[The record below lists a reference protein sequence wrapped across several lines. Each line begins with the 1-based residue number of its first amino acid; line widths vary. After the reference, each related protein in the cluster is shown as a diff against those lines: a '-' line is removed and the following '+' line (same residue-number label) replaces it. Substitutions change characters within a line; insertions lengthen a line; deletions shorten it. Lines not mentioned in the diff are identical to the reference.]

1 MKNTLLLALL
11 TLGVTYSAFAGGVR
25 GTVRDNEGN
34 ALEFAAIYVKETGDG
49 AVTNS
54 EGYYE
59 LRLAPGDYTLI
70 FQYLGYNAELR
81 EIAVGEGFR
90 ELDVSMKSQSFTLKQ
105 VDVIEGREDPA
116 YTVMRKAIAKASY
129 HRQQLE
135 SYSAQ
140 VYIKGSGRLKK
151 APFFIRKELKKEGI
165 DSSFAF
171 VTESV
176 SRIEYKRPNKFK
188 ETVISIRKQGND
200 NATSPSQY
208 IFSSFYQPRVAE
220 SAVSPL
226 STDAFAYYKFKL
238 DGYFM
243 DRGYGVN
250 KIRVIPRSRGED
262 VFEGYIY
269 IVEDWWSIHSLSLKT
284 YKFGIEFNINQVYSP
299 IDDVAWMPTS
309 QRFDVNAKV
318 LGFDFVYNYVSSV
331 SGYKIKLNPD
341 LPADVAV
348 VDEKLDQELA
358 KEVEKRW
365 KEDAKSKDVYDKL
378 SSGKE
383 LTRKDL
389 RSLMKDYEKEEKK
402 AAKAEKAGELKNDE
416 RKSTDPITLDEREFK
431 VDSMAYKRDSSYW
444 AEIRPIP
451 LTVYEVK
458 GYERVDSLS
467 RVEAEKRE
475 REEAGEETDEKAAQK
490 SKKKK
495 RPNAFEPMDLIGG
508 GSYNYGNTRLSF
520 ESIPSNLHFNPVE
533 GYSLHSEI
541 ALRFR
546 QKVMF
551 KNETPDEEPT
561 PGRDSTAGVTIKSG
575 DQVAFEEAAK
585 RKVRVTRDWKLG
597 ITPRYAFAREKFT
610 GKGRLNY
617 GFGRR
622 FRRGHAEIEGGR
634 YIVQYNSEKP
644 ISELINTYLNLFE
657 ERNFIRL
664 YEKDYVGFNF
674 DKQLRE
680 NWKFLLN
687 AEWAKRYTLNNNT
700 TQTWFNRDDRS
711 YDSNTPVNDEWTTP
725 APAIERAATL
735 SIGVEA
741 RPWQRYRTYNGYT
754 QVVENSSPI
763 LTFRYKKGLNGLFD
777 SEVNY
782 DLLDFTYRHGFKV
795 GARGKMDVKVNTGIF
810 LNNDYVGFADYKHFN
825 GNRISLVTSDP
836 VGSFRLLDY
845 YRHSTADKYLSAH
858 AHYQFRKF
866 LFTQITEV
874 WLLGLKENV
883 FVNYLATPTSKNYF
897 EVGYSVDNIFRIF
910 RLETAV
916 SFQDGKYL
924 DWGVLIGISSNLG
937 FVDFD

>member
-1 MKNTLLLALL
+1 MSLIEVSSIIAFNHILTTMKNTLLLSLL
-11 TLGVTYSAFAGGVR
+11 TIGLTYSAFAGGVR
-25 GTVRDNEGN
+25 GSIRDNEGN
-34 ALEFAAIYVKETGDG
+34 PLEFAAIYVKETGDG
-49 AVTNS
+49 AVTNAD
-54 EGYYE
+54 GYYE

-70 FQYLGYNAELR
+70 FQYLGYNAEVR
-81 EIAVGEGFR
+81 QVAVGDGFR
-90 ELDVSMKSQSFTLKQ
+90 EIDVTMKSQSFTLKQ

-129 HRQQLE
+129 HRQQLD

-165 DSSFAF
+165 DSTFAF
-171 VTESV
+171 VSESV
-176 SRIEYKRPNKFK
+176 SRIEYKRPNNFK
-188 ETVISIRKQGND
+188 ETVISIRKQGDD
-200 NATSPSQY
+200 NSTSPSQF
-208 IFSSFYQPRVAE
+208 IFSSFYQPRIAE

-262 VFEGYIY
+262 VFDGYIY

-284 YKFGIEFNINQVYSP
+284 YKFGIEFNINQVYAP
-299 IDDVAWMPTS
+299 IEDLAWMPTS

-318 LGFDFVYNYVSSV
+318 FGFDFVYNYVASV

-341 LPADVAV
+341 LPSDVAV
-348 VDEKLDQELA
+348 IDEKLDQDLA

-389 RSLMKDYEKEEKK
+389 RTLMKDYEKEEKK
-402 AAKAEKAGELKNDE
+402 AAKADKTTELKNDE
-416 RKSTDPITLDEREFK
+416 TKKTDPVALEERVFK

-451 LTVYEVK
+451 LTEYEVK

-475 REEAGEETDEKAAQK
+475 REESGEETDEKEAEKA
-490 SKKKK
+490 KKKK
-495 RPNAFEPMDLIGG
+495 KANQFELMDLIGG
-508 GSYNYGNTRLSF
+508 GSYNIGKARLSF
-520 ESIPSNLHFNPVE
+520 ESIPANIHFNPVE
-533 GYSLHSEI
+533 GFSLHSEI
-541 ALRFR
+541 ALRFN

-551 KNETPDEEPT
+551 KDTTNA
-561 PGRDSTAGVTIKSG
+561 TAAEGSKP
-575 DQVAFEEAAK
+575 K
-585 RKVRVTRDWKLG
+585 PKVRVTREWTFG
-597 ITPRYAFAREKFT
+597 YTPRYAFAREKLT
-610 GKGRLNY
+610 GKGRINY

-622 FRRGHAEIEGGR
+622 FRRGHAQLEGGR

-674 DKQLRE
+674 DKQIRE

-687 AEWAKRYTLNNNT
+687 AEWAKRYTLENNT
-700 TQTWFNRDDRS
+700 SQTWFNRDDRF
-711 YDSNTPVNDEWTTP
+711 YDSNIPVNNEVTYP
-725 APAIERAATL
+725 LPAIERASTI
-735 SIGVEA
+735 SVGIEA

-754 QVVENSSPI
+754 RPIDNSSPT
-763 LTFRYKKGLNGLFD
+763 LTLKYRKGINGLFD
-777 SEVNY
+777 SQVDY
-782 DLLDFTYRHGFKV
+782 DLLDFTYRHDFKV

-810 LNNDYVGFADYKHFN
+810 LNNNYVGFADYKHFN
-825 GNRISLVTSDP
+825 GNRISLVTADP

-874 WLLGLKENV
+874 WLMGLKENL
-883 FVNYLATPTSKNYF
+883 FVNYLATPTSQNYV
-897 EVGYSVDNIFRIF
+897 ELGYSVDNIFRIF

-937 FVDFD
+937 FIDFD